1 MWGTTGRR
9 TSKGGVTSGGRG
21 GGGPR
26 VFSAPHGAP
35 STTFLSG
42 KKTSG
47 DPLFSYSCKSYFL
60 QQGTEQGMFFL

>member
-1 MWGTTGRR
+1 MWGTTGR

-26 VFSAPHGAP
+26 VFSAPQGAP

-47 DPLFSYSCKSYFL
+47 DPLFSYFL
-60 QQGTEQGMFFL
+60 QQGTEQGMYFYRNAR